1 MCMPLHPVALW
12 ALVSSLFTPG
22 LLGQNQHAL
31 LRVCISTAENI
42 LLLPY
47 VQFESGHEL
56 WMGGL
61 LHLSLGKILSNDSLP
76 EISETDSLEFYW
88 QVIKSGSYNLF
99 WGRILGPLNHSV
111 FCLSK
116 KNPFYFSFV
125 KPKVEEKKICTLC
138 HFLVPTGLNSCG
150 YLALGYMWKFRALGG
165 VVGEIE
171 Y

>member
-88 QVIKSGSYNLF
+88 QVIKSGSYNSF

-138 HFLVPTGLNSCG
+138 HFLVPQLFRPVG
-150 YLALGYMWKFRALGG
+150 YGHQTTLGKYITA
-165 VVGEIE
+165 
-171 Y
+171 YSS

>member
-12 ALVSSLFTPG
+12 ALVSSLFTLG

-61 LHLSLGKILSNDSLP
+61 LHLSLGKILSNHSLP

-88 QVIKSGSYNLF
+88 QVIKSGPHNLF

-116 KNPFYFSFV
+116 KNPFLFLFCKTKSWR
-125 KPKVEEKKICTLC
+125 EENMHSAISWYP
-138 HFLVPTGLNSCG
+138 LVWT
-150 YLALGYMWKFRALGG
+150 A
-165 VVGEIE
+165 VVT
-171 Y
+171 